1 MTGNAVSGS
10 VLERRNI
17 ALVGTYGSGKTTLLE
32 SILFVTGATT
42 RKGSVTDGNS
52 IGDSTPEARQ
62 RHMTVELNVA
72 STRYGDLEF
81 TFLDCPGSVE
91 LQQESNHALI
101 GVDGAI
107 IVCEADP
114 DRVLTLAPLLQFLD
128 SWEIPHLIWINKLDR
143 GSGSFAEV
151 LAALRQVSRRPII
164 PQQYPIRQNHELVG
178 FIDLVTEQAF
188 HYHPGA
194 APDPVP
200 LPASLQAEEQAAR
213 SEMLEALAEYDDHL
227 LEELLEDIVPPQEE
241 IVRDLRLELGADLI
255 VPVFLGVAQAD
266 YGVRPLLEALA
277 KEAPAPEV
285 TRHHRG
291 IEAGGE
297 PLGQVLKTFY
307 TPQGGKL
314 SLVRVWRGEVKDGD
328 SLNGDRLGGIY
339 DLMGNQQTSLTRAE
353 AGQIVAIARLDHAQ
367 TGQTLGA
374 GASPPAPL
382 PQAPRLDPVYAL
394 AIMPAHRSD
403 EVKLSAAIAKL
414 LEEDPSL
421 AWEQHGDTHEVILWG
436 QGDVHLNLAIDR
448 LHRKYNLPM
457 TSHLPQVPYKE
468 TIRQGVESV
477 HGRYK
482 HQSGG
487 HGQFGD
493 VYLSIQPL
501 PRGDGFI
508 FKDTIVGG
516 VVPRQYIP
524 SVETGVRD
532 YLHQGPLGFPVV
544 DVAVTLTHGSY
555 HNVDSSDQAFKQ
567 AARLAMQQGM
577 VTGQPTLLEPIVRVE
592 ISIPNPYTASVL
604 KLISGR
610 RGQIL
615 GYDGKADWS
624 GWDLVWGYVPQ
635 AEMQT
640 MILELRSLTMGVGFF
655 QWSYDHLDPVPEKL
669 TEKILATTVG

>member
-1 MTGNAVSGS
+1 
-10 VLERRNI
+10 
-17 ALVGTYGSGKTTLLE
+17 
-32 SILFVTGATT
+32 
-42 RKGSVTDGNS
+42 
-52 IGDSTPEARQ
+52 
-62 RHMTVELNVA
+62 
-72 STRYGDLEF
+72 
-81 TFLDCPGSVE
+81 
-91 LQQESNHALI
+91 
-101 GVDGAI
+101 
-107 IVCEADP
+107 
-114 DRVLTLAPLLQFLD
+114 
-128 SWEIPHLIWINKLDR
+128 
-143 GSGSFAEV
+143 
-151 LAALRQVSRRPII
+151 
-164 PQQYPIRQNHELVG
+164 
-178 FIDLVTEQAF
+178 
-188 HYHPGA
+188 
-194 APDPVP
+194 
-200 LPASLQAEEQAAR
+200 
-213 SEMLEALAEYDDHL
+213 
-227 LEELLEDIVPPQEE
+227 
-241 IVRDLRLELGADLI
+241 
-255 VPVFLGVAQAD
+255 
-266 YGVRPLLEALA
+266 VRPLLEALA

-291 IEAGGE
+291 IATEGE
-297 PLGQVLKTFY
+297 SLGQVLKTFY

-635 AEMQT
+635 AETQT